1 MDDTDIAQHNQE
13 PEKKNT
19 KVTIQPAR
27 PRAVYNVR
35 RPRAELIPDDI
46 AEPDEELEV
55 LEGLDEELTDP
66 EETSNKVTI
75 QPARPWPVYNV
86 SRARAEILAIE
97 MLTQGA
103 SYQRVRYSTG
113 LSPKNVRRLARL
125 VAEEA
130 ASPVSPRIVCRTPAR
145 PGSAARPRVRTT
157 RAPAPAAPERP
168 AAPGDCAEALQMTF
182 SIDC

>member
-1 MDDTDIAQHNQE
+1 MADKAEEAFYGQTVGQAAA
-13 PEKKNT
+13 P
-19 KVTIQPAR
+19 R
-27 PRAVYNVR
+27 PVYDVR
-35 RPRAELIPDDI
+35 RARAELMPDDSNI
-46 AEPDEELEV
+46 AELDEELEV
-55 LEGLDEELTDP
+55 LEDWDEEPEDQ

-86 SRARAEILAIE
+86 SRARAELLAIE
-97 MLTQGA
+97 MLTHGA
-103 SYQRVRYSTG
+103 SYLRVRHSTG

-145 PGSAARPRVRTT
+145 PGPAARPRAPTT
-157 RAPAPAAPERP
+157 RAPAPAASPAERP
-168 AAPGDCAEALQMTF
+168 AAPGDYAEPLQMTF